1 MIQANNQILNEEMNA
16 VMNTEVNEMNNKEMN
31 NKERG
36 QVKRRIGWLR
46 GKIEEYG
53 NELSELLSSIP
64 EVEEKVRGKGRPTK
78 AKKAPEEVEDL
89 FAKLVISNIKNTEVV
104 EVVEVVDW
112 KADLDA
118 ALVADL
124 VEETPKKSNK
134 PKKHMLTEEEKEAKK
149 AALEEEKL
157 AKKAALE
164 EEKLAKKAALE
175 EEKLAKKVLEK
186 EQKAFL
192 EAEKKILKKL
202 EDDKKKQALEE
213 EKASKK
219 VPKKSTKKQA
229 VEAVPVPV
237 PVQDQA
243 PVPEEK
249 ATKVTVT
256 RITIGDMKY
265 LKSNTNVLYNETTK
279 EEVGLY
285 DAETNTIKPL
295 PEDDDAEMTE
305 DEYYESDN
313 DRY

>member
-16 VMNTEVNEMNNKEMN
+16 VMNTEVKDMN

-46 GKIEEYG
+46 GKIAEYG
-53 NELSELLSSIP
+53 NELSELLSSMP

-104 EVVEVVDW
+104 EVVEVVDL

-118 ALVADL
+118 VLDAV

-134 PKKHMLTEEEKEAKK
+134 PKKHVLTEEDKEAKK

-164 EEKLAKKAALE
+164 EEKLSKKAALE
-175 EEKLAKKVLEK
+175 EEKLAKKALEK

-192 EAEKKILKKL
+192 ESEKKILKKL

-219 VPKKSTKKQA
+219 SPKKSTKKQV
-229 VEAVPVPV
+229 VEPVV
-237 PVQDQA
+237 VQDQV
-243 PVPEEK
+243 PVAEEK

-265 LKSNTNVLYNETTK
+265 LKSNTNVLYNETTR

-285 DAETNTIKPL
+285 DADTNTIKPL

-305 DEYYESDN
+305 EDYESSS
-313 DRY
+313 DRE

>member
-157 AKKAALE
+157 AKK
-164 EEKLAKKAALE
+164 
-175 EEKLAKKVLEK
+175 VLEK

>member
-1 MIQANNQILNEEMNA
+1 MIQANSEILNEEMNA
-16 VMNTEVNEMNNKEMN
+16 VMNTEIMNNKDMN

-53 NELSELLSSIP
+53 KELSELLSSMP

-78 AKKAPEEVEDL
+78 AKKVPEEVEDL
-89 FAKLVISNIKNTEVV
+89 FAQLVISNMKNTEVV
-104 EVVEVVDW
+104 EVV
-112 KADLDA
+112 DLKDTELEA
-118 ALVADL
+118 V
-124 VEETPKKSNK
+124 VEEAPKKLNK
-134 PKKHMLTEEEKEAKK
+134 AKKHMLTEEEKEAKK

-175 EEKLAKKVLEK
+175 EEKLAKKALEK

-219 VPKKSTKKQA
+219 VPKKSTKKP
-229 VEAVPVPV
+229 VEAVVEAV
-237 PVQDQA
+237 AEAVVEA
-243 PVPEEK
+243 VPEEK

-285 DAETNTIKPL
+285 DADTNTIKPL

>member
-1 MIQANNQILNEEMNA
+1 MIQATNHILNEEMNA
-16 VMNTEVNEMNNKEMN
+16 VMNPEIMN

-46 GKIEEYG
+46 GKIAEYG
-53 NELSELLSSIP
+53 NELSELLSSMP

-89 FAKLVISNIKNTEVV
+89 FAQLVISNIKSVEVV
-104 EVVEVVDW
+104 EVVEVVDL
-112 KADLDA
+112 KADLD
-118 ALVADL
+118 ADL

-134 PKKHMLTEEEKEAKK
+134 PKKHVLTEEEKEAKK

-164 EEKLAKKAALE
+164 EEKLAKKA
-175 EEKLAKKVLEK
+175 LEK

-192 EAEKKILKKL
+192 ELEKKVLKKL

-219 VPKKSTKKQA
+219 AVNKVTKKPVESVQDQEEKASKKAPKKASKKQ
-229 VEAVPVPV
+229 VEAVVV
-237 PVQDQA
+237 AVEV

-265 LKSNTNVLYNETTK
+265 LKSNTNVLYNETTR

-305 DEYYESDN
+305 DDYESSS
-313 DRY
+313 DRE